1 MTLFFIRVARFQV
14 GELMSK
20 DSRSVPAVGNN
31 LLAALRLSDLAL
43 LSPYLE
49 EWQGERGRRIHNPGD
64 EVTHAYFPCETS
76 VACFLVLL
84 EDGRAIEAA
93 LVGCEG
99 AVGGVVSEGYLPAF
113 ARAEIQSPGL
123 FLRMPLKELE
133 AAKDA
138 SSAVRNLFAR
148 YADCLLAQVFQSVA
162 CNAAHTIEQR
172 TAKWLL
178 AALDRTGADRLALTQ
193 DQLAGMLGIGRSY
206 FTRVIKSLRAKGL
219 IETRRGSVRVLDRTR
234 LKRVSCGCNDALRRH
249 FHVTLDGVYPEAASA
264 DSQAGRG
271 LGD

>member
-1 MTLFFIRVARFQV
+1 
-14 GELMSK
+14 MSK
-20 DSRSVPAVGNN
+20 NSRFIPAIGNN
-31 LLAALRLSDLAL
+31 LLAALRSSHLAL

-49 EWQGERGRRIHNPGD
+49 EWQGERGQIIHNPGD
-64 EVTHAYFPCETS
+64 EVTHAYFPCGPS
-76 VACFLVLL
+76 IACFLVLL

-93 LVGCEG
+93 LVGREG
-99 AVGGVVSEGYLPAF
+99 AVGGVVSEGHLPAF
-113 ARAEIQSPGL
+113 ARAEVQSPGL

-133 AAKDA
+133 AAKGA
-138 SSAVRNLFAR
+138 SSVIRNLFAR

-178 AALDRTGADRLALTQ
+178 AAMDRTGDDRLALTQ

-234 LKRVSCGCNDALRRH
+234 LERVSCCCNDALRRH
-249 FHVTLDGVYPEAASA
+249 FHVALDGVYPEAAA
-264 DSQAGRG
+264 PDSQGG
-271 LGD
+271 KSLGD

>member
-1 MTLFFIRVARFQV
+1 
-14 GELMSK
+14 MSK
-20 DSRSVPAVGNN
+20 NEGFVSVVGNT
-31 LLAALRLSDLAL
+31 LLTALRPRHLAL
-43 LSPYLE
+43 LSPHLE
-49 EWQGERGRRIHNPGD
+49 KWQGARGQVIHSPGD
-64 EVTHAYFPCETS
+64 EVTHAYFPCGSS

-93 LVGCEG
+93 LVGRE
-99 AVGGVVSEGYLPAF
+99 AAIGGVVSEGYLPAY
-113 ARAEIQSPGL
+113 ARAEVQSPGL

-133 AAKDA
+133 AAKCA
-138 SSAVRNLFAR
+138 SSAVRNIFAR

-162 CNAAHTIEQR
+162 CNGAHTVEQR

-178 AALDRTGADRLALTQ
+178 AAMDRTGGPSLSLTQ

-219 IETRRGSVRVLDRTR
+219 IETRRGGVRVLDRTR
-234 LKRVSCGCNDALRRH
+234 LERVSCRCNDALRRH
-249 FHVTLDGVYPEAASA
+249 FHVSLEGAYPEAGTP
-264 DSQAGRG
+264 DFQARRS